1 MVDFIKINGMQLRP
15 IARTCGP
22 VLESSSTY
30 QNFLRAARRIPECVN
45 WVVFVR
51 MVLWLCLTERLILLG
66 WCFSVEF

>member
-51 MVLWLCLTERLILLG
+51 MVL
-66 WCFSVEF
+66 